1 MKKLF
6 ISQPMKG
13 KSKEEILADRKDAL
27 RCAREIVGDEIEVI
41 DTYFET
47 HPDVQN
53 TSLWCLGRSL
63 ELLATA
69 DIAYFASGWKNARGC
84 KIEHICAEQYGINIV
99 EA

>member
-6 ISQPMKG
+6 ISQPMNG

-47 HPDVQN
+47 NQDVKN
-53 TSLWCLGRSL
+53 TALWFLGRSL

-69 DIAYFASGWKNARGC
+69 DVAYFAPGWKNARGC

>member
-1 MKKLF
+1 
-6 ISQPMKG
+6 MKG

-53 TSLWCLGRSL
+53 TALWCLGRSL

-69 DIAYFASGWKNARGC
+69 DVAYFAPGGRTPAAARLSISARSSTVSTSWKR
-84 KIEHICAEQYGINIV
+84 ERST
-99 EA
+99 